1 MSRRYLRQQPF
12 LVVNLVYQ
20 TPTSQSR
27 YYSKVE
33 TPHLIRKLGSSAQT
47 TCSKTN
53 NLSGQGL
60 SIAFKYCLHILHSNQ
75 RPAVLDVND
84 YQNILYIMDQSFE
97 IITPGDSAAADNGDI
112 VLLSRDDVSD
122 FNEENILPQTPE
134 TLNKIKQWLCPTDYA
149 AVNGEFYKHLS
160 SHVAGTGDWLYST
173 DAYKQWHDSEAEGI
187 LWLKGIPGSGKSVFA
202 ARSIQRLQKDDVPVL
217 YFFFRQI
224 IRANYEP
231 TALLRD
237 WLVQILPYSPPLQAR
252 VKEYLDE
259 RRTIE
264 TLSIADMFRDL
275 RLACT
280 YVPKVYCVIDA
291 LDEMNLGNDQFL
303 HELAEFAFWPPKIRM
318 MITSRPVP
326 AVETPLRPYPT
337 VQIRLQEQL
346 VDQDIAVYV
355 QRLLASSRIPKDDQN
370 KIQQAV
376 LEKAGGI
383 FLYAKLVME
392 QIMAQDANIEHI
404 LETLPA
410 NLNVMY
416 TTLLREHSQR
426 SGIPHHV
433 QLLVLQWVTHAN
445 RPLRLLEMSEMLSVT
460 RQLDGIREL
469 KEVKDIIRAICGSL
483 LEILP
488 DETVSV
494 VHHSLTEFL
503 KGQTRSLAQGH
514 LADEYSLLESES
526 THLKL
531 AFACLSYLDAGCLD
545 SYEIMER
552 SQMRNERWKRTRLNQ
567 DLRLE
572 HPFAE
577 YSVFNWHIH
586 ITKAGS
592 LAGGQPE
599 LYKLLDNFLQG
610 NRLLVWLSLEW
621 PNCEFDGMSP
631 LHVAAYLNLTDY
643 MRELLERPSTNVNV
657 VNDMEETPIYWAAYN
672 GHEEAVRLLLQHGA
686 ESNKYNDT
694 GLTPLHEAAMRNHT
708 ATAQVLL
715 TAGVDP
721 LTPRTDPQAK
731 RGHYAPRRSTG
742 RTPLQY
748 ACKNGHDKVVAIYLP
763 FLNDTGV
770 VYNALHLA
778 AGCGQDKVVEC
789 ILRHPGIEVDSF
801 ISHHTAL
808 YYACSAVSPQTIE
821 VLLKAGANPNVLIEP
836 KFYQDLSIIHGAKGL
851 DPNGSER
858 MLTAL
863 HVLSSSAA
871 GNNRPSVD
879 IIQKCF
885 ELVQEVG
892 VDLEVPDLEGKT
904 ALHSLFSGQAFLS
917 SESVFAMLRLLVKA
931 GADVNR
937 MCDKGDTPLHGN
949 LTSKDAVRLLIE
961 EGGADIN
968 KRRTS
973 DGRTPLLCLLSSQSP
988 ETSLEF
994 LSFGPDCNA
1003 VDNDGNGA
1011 LHVAVGCRHTN
1022 RDLILALLAR
1032 GADPNMKNHSG
1043 QTALHIE
1050 GEHGQRQ
1057 EDLIK
1062 VLVESGAD
1070 LEARDNKGFTPLF
1083 QRVSAKFR
1091 QGDWTINNILKT
1103 LVELGAKTDCRDD
1116 KGRTLLHEAANR
1128 DAYDRFKYFLDLG
1141 VSPLAQDEAGNTM
1154 WHEAIYTRSYPAQRP
1169 SWHVRN
1175 GRPIPDTYN
1184 LLTESGVDPDQ
1195 ANNQGRTPLH
1205 IACSIETEAFDSQ
1218 YEKTP
1223 INYLLS
1229 VCKNPSPA
1237 DSDGITPLHLA
1248 ATISEYHVAALLRA
1262 GANVAAVTLD
1272 GLTPLHLAARACQS
1286 NIVDMLLYEVE
1297 KDGSSN
1303 VSSLVNHR
1311 DNSGRTA
1318 LHYACRSG
1326 RPEAVA
1332 FLLASGADVN
1342 TRAKDGMTPLQ
1353 ECTKFES
1360 ELELW
1365 RGCGSANDRQN
1376 RLQAAGLKL
1385 EDETRPFLRR
1395 IKPPMQEDKKIPPE
1409 HTSSRLDEILDMLV
1423 AHGIDVHTTDT
1434 SGRNQI
1440 QEAISLIKSP
1450 TMGYTIRCFLALA
1463 NRLDPKLYKS
1473 DIASLSSLREQA
1485 EAMVGPPEPEHQC
1498 NHIHC
1503 HDSEPDKFLMSR
1515 EYSRVEEIHR
1525 EGTDFTEASRAN
1537 GTPWHSLV
1545 LGGYGLL
1552 LEKLCTGE
1560 VVKNFESKKWC
1571 TKWLNGIT
1579 KRRGPYGPRSISSL
1593 LIAACSS
1600 RMPNMEVVKVLVE
1613 TFKADVNAQTSTQI
1627 FNLVDGQ
1634 IVEGESALH
1643 ILARGHHWWQVHQ
1656 ALPYLISHGANV
1668 NLKDQIKRTPLHI
1681 ALESIPGNT
1690 RRVPSFQEE
1699 AARVLVSAGADIHA
1713 SDNMGKS
1720 CQTLAVRSSNPRMLQ
1735 IILPPGAALDI
1746 SILFVA
1752 IEECN
1757 VQLFERLLSVGM
1769 DLNKR
1774 CNASA
1779 SGDKLGPIKRDGAT
1793 IELDELYALL
1803 LVDYKAA
1810 THVNALNRG
1819 PVFGNPFGNNIAN
1832 PAQPDDNKYI
1842 RMMELL
1848 VSHGVDLYA
1857 RFNKTAQDT
1866 SASLVAMPST
1876 NETINSSEND
1886 RTGKQPPQGHHYED
1900 CTVIHELL
1908 ENSKFIQDIIDWKS
1922 IDLEHRD
1929 GKGRTLLMAA
1939 CRNKTFADVT
1949 ATKLIE
1955 LEADLSAR
1963 DSEGKNA
1970 LHHIFESHA
1979 PNEICKHNEMVK
1991 LMLSKGPEL
2000 VHEEDFKGNL
2010 PINYVQPG
2018 FCNPRI
2024 GFLRQ
2029 APCKDIVDILLDAGS
2044 DPLHPDADGNFPI
2057 HFLGHRPKHALF
2069 QRFLDMGVP
2078 IDIRNT
2084 KNGNTPLFN
2093 WFSSEPSALD
2103 RPRVGLQNIGVFGA
2117 GFTSTAFARTSHPS
2131 TLYPFPAT
2139 VLPGTATPSVGF
2151 PNTNFQRPFLAQPVL
2166 ASTGFP
2172 VAPPQQPVDR
2182 TKLEDF
2188 EQEQLAFY
2196 EEAGADFMVRN
2207 NAGETLLHILAS
2219 SSFQGSHGGRSK
2231 DDITIARFKFLVA
2244 KGLDPLAED
2253 GRQRTAIDIAV
2264 ACDNKGFLDFFK
2276 K

>member
-1 MSRRYLRQQPF
+1 
-12 LVVNLVYQ
+12 
-20 TPTSQSR
+20 
-27 YYSKVE
+27 
-33 TPHLIRKLGSSAQT
+33 
-47 TCSKTN
+47 
-53 NLSGQGL
+53 
-60 SIAFKYCLHILHSNQ
+60 
-75 RPAVLDVND
+75 
-84 YQNILYIMDQSFE
+84 MDQSFE
-97 IITPGDSAAADNGDI
+97 IITPGDSAAADSGDI

-134 TLNKIKQWLCPTDYA
+134 TLSKIKQWLCPTGYA

-160 SHVAGTGDWLYST
+160 SHVAGTGDWLCST
-173 DAYKQWHDSEAEGI
+173 DAYNQWHDSEAEGI

-202 ARSIQRLQKDDVPVL
+202 AKSIQRLQEEGVPVL

-224 IRANYEP
+224 IRANFEP

-252 VKEYLDE
+252 LKEYLDE

-264 TLSIADMFRDL
+264 MLSIADMFRDL

-280 YVPKVYCVIDA
+280 YLPKVYCVIDA

-303 HELAEFAFWPPKIRM
+303 HELAKFASWQPPKIRM

-326 AVETPLRPYPT
+326 AVEIPLRPYPT

-392 QIMAQDANIEHI
+392 QIMEQDADIEHI

-416 TTLLREHSQR
+416 TALLKEHSQR

-445 RPLRLLEMSEMLSVT
+445 RPLRLIEMSEMLSVT

-469 KEVKDIIRAICGSL
+469 KQAKDIIRAICGSL
-483 LEILP
+483 LEVLP

-503 KGQTRSLAQGH
+503 KGQTRSLAHEH
-514 LADEYSLLESES
+514 LADEYRLLESES
-526 THLKL
+526 THLRL
-531 AFACLSYLDAGCLD
+531 ALACLSYLDAGCLD
-545 SYEIMER
+545 SFEIMER
-552 SQMRNERWKRTRLNQ
+552 SKMRNERWKHRRLDQN
-567 DLRLE
+567 LRLE

-577 YSVFNWHIH
+577 YAVFNWHIH
-586 ITKAGS
+586 IAKAGL
-592 LAGGQPE
+592 LARGQPH
-599 LYKLLDNFLQG
+599 LHKLLDKFLQG

-621 PNCEFDGMSP
+621 PNCEFDDMSP

-643 MRELLERPSTNVNV
+643 MRDLLERPNANVNV
-657 VNDMEETPIYWAAYN
+657 VNEREETPIYWAAYN
-672 GHEEAVRLLLQHGA
+672 GYEEAVTLLLQHGA
-686 ESNKYNDT
+686 ESNKYNAT
-694 GLTPLHEAAMRNHT
+694 GLTPLHEAAMRNH
-708 ATAQVLL
+708 AVVAQILL

-731 RGHYAPRRSTG
+731 RGHYAERRSTG

-748 ACKNGHDKVVAIYLP
+748 ACKNGHDEVVVIYLP
-763 FLNDTGV
+763 FLEDINV
-770 VYNALHLA
+770 VYEALQLA
-778 AGCGQDKVVEC
+778 AESGQEKVVEC
-789 ILRHPGIEVDSF
+789 ILRHPGIDADAF
-801 ISHHTAL
+801 RSHHTAL
-808 YYACSAVSPQTIE
+808 YYACSAVHPGTIE

-836 KFYQDLSIIHGAKGL
+836 EFYQRLSIIHGAKGL

-863 HVLSSSAA
+863 HVLCSNIARKS
-871 GNNRPSVD
+871 RPSVD
-879 IIQKCF
+879 NIQKCF
-885 ELVQEVG
+885 ELVQEIG
-892 VDLEVPDLEGKT
+892 VDLEVKDCKGNT
-904 ALHSLFSGQAFLS
+904 ALHSLFAGQAFAS
-917 SESVFAMLRLLVKA
+917 SESSFAMLGLLLKA
-931 GADVNR
+931 GANANTT
-937 MCDKGDTPLHGN
+937 CDKGETPLHGN
-949 LTSKDAVRLLIE
+949 PISKDAVRLLIE

-973 DGRTPLLCLLSSQSP
+973 DGRTPLLCIIASQSP

-994 LSFGPDCNA
+994 LSFDPDCNA

-1011 LHVAVGCRHTN
+1011 LHVALRCRHTN

-1043 QTALHIE
+1043 QRALHIE
-1050 GEHGQRQ
+1050 NEYGHGQ
-1057 EDLIK
+1057 EYLIK
-1062 VLVESGAD
+1062 LLVESGAD
-1070 LEARDNKGFTPLF
+1070 LEARDNNGRTPLF
-1083 QRVSAKFR
+1083 QRVSAYFHLEDR
-1091 QGDWTINNILKT
+1091 NTVNYLKAF
-1103 LVELGAKTDCRDD
+1103 VELGAKTDCLDH
-1116 KGRTLLHEAANR
+1116 KGRTLLHEAAR
-1128 DAYDRFKYFLDLG
+1128 CDAYDRFKYFLDLG
-1141 VSPLAQDEAGNTM
+1141 VSPLDQDEAGNTM
-1154 WHEAIYTRSYPAQRP
+1154 WHEAIYTRSYPPERP
-1169 SWHVRN
+1169 SWRMTN
-1175 GRPIPDTYN
+1175 SPPIPDIYN

-1205 IACSIETEAFDSQ
+1205 IASSIETEAFESR

-1223 INYLLS
+1223 IDYLLS

-1248 ATISEYHVAALLRA
+1248 ATISQYHVAKLLRT
-1262 GANVAAVTLD
+1262 GANVAAVTLE
-1272 GLTPLHLAARACQS
+1272 GLTPLQLAARACQS
-1286 NIVDMLLYEVE
+1286 NIVGILLDEFGR
-1297 KDGSSN
+1297 DGSSN
-1303 VSSLVNHR
+1303 GSTLVNHR

-1326 RPEAVA
+1326 RAEAVE

-1342 TRAKDGMTPLQ
+1342 IRAKDGITPLQ
-1353 ECTKFES
+1353 ECTNFES
-1360 ELELW
+1360 ELEFW
-1365 RGCGSANDRQN
+1365 RGCGSATDRQH

-1385 EDETRPFLRR
+1385 DDQTRPFLRW
-1395 IKPPMQEDKKIPPE
+1395 ISQATQDKNEMPPE
-1409 HTSSRLDEILDMLV
+1409 HLSSRLDEILDMLV
-1423 AHGIDVHTTDT
+1423 AHGLDVHTTDT

-1440 QEAISLIKSP
+1440 QEAITLINSP
-1450 TMGYTIRCFLALA
+1450 TMGYTIRCFLDLI
-1463 NRLDPKLYKS
+1463 NRLDPKLYKG
-1473 DIASLSSLREQA
+1473 DIESLSSLREKA
-1485 EAMVGPPEPEHQC
+1485 ESMVVPQEPDHQC

-1525 EGTDFTEASRAN
+1525 EGTDFAQASRAN

-1545 LGGYGLL
+1545 LGGYGRLL
-1552 LEKLCTGE
+1552 QKLCTRE
-1560 VVKNFESKKWC
+1560 VVKNFESQKWCKKWV
-1571 TKWLNGIT
+1571 NGNA
-1579 KRRGPYGPRSISSL
+1579 KRSGPYGPRSISSL

-1600 RMPNMEVVKVLVE
+1600 RIPNMEVVKVLVE
-1613 TFKADVNAQTSTQI
+1613 TFEADVNAQTSTQI

-1643 ILARGHHWWQVHQ
+1643 ILARGHHWWQVRQ
-1656 ALPYLISHGANV
+1656 ALPYLVSHGANV

-1681 ALESIPGNT
+1681 ALETMPGNT
-1690 RRVPSFQEE
+1690 PRVPSFQEE
-1699 AARVLVSAGADIHA
+1699 AARILVSAGADIHA

-1720 CQTLAVRSSNPRMLQ
+1720 CLTLAVRSSNPKMLQ
-1735 IILPPGAALDI
+1735 IVLPPGTALDT
-1746 SILFVA
+1746 SILFIA

-1757 VQLFERLLSVGM
+1757 VELFERLISVGM

-1774 CNASA
+1774 CNANA
-1779 SGDKLGPIKRDGAT
+1779 AGDKLGPIKRDGAM

-1803 LVDYKAA
+1803 LVDHKTA
-1810 THVNALNRG
+1810 TYVNNPNRG
-1819 PVFGNPFGNNIAN
+1819 PIFGNPSGNSITNS
-1832 PAQPDDNKYI
+1832 AQLDDKKSKYI

-1848 VSHGVDLYA
+1848 ISHGVDLYA
-1857 RFNKTAQDT
+1857 RFNKTVQDT
-1866 SASLVAMPST
+1866 SASLAPMAST
-1876 NETINSSEND
+1876 NETINSNENGKS
-1886 RTGKQPPQGHHYED
+1886 GKQPPQGHHYED

-1922 IDLEHRD
+1922 LDLEHRD
-1929 GKGRTLLMAA
+1929 GKGRTLLLAA
-1939 CRNKTFADVT
+1939 CRNETVADVI
-1949 ATKLIE
+1949 ATKLVE
-1955 LEADLSAR
+1955 LDADLSAR

-1979 PNEICKHNEMVK
+1979 PNGMCKHNEVVK
-1991 LMLSKGPEL
+1991 LMLSKRPEL
-2000 VHEEDFKGNL
+2000 IHEEDSKGNL
-2010 PINYVQPG
+2010 PINCVQPG
-2018 FCNPRI
+2018 LCSPHS
-2024 GFLRQ
+2024 GFYQQEL
-2029 APCKDIVDILLDAGS
+2029 CKDIVDILLDAGS

-2093 WFSSEPSALD
+2093 WFSSEPSAFD
-2103 RPRVGLQNIGVFGA
+2103 RPQVGLQSSHFGVFNA
-2117 GFTSTAFARTSHPS
+2117 GFPNTTLTRPHPRTV
-2131 TLYPFPAT
+2131 YPFPT
-2139 VLPGTATPSVGF
+2139 TILPGTATPSVSF
-2151 PNTNFQRPFLAQPVL
+2151 PNTNFQRPFLPQPVL

-2207 NAGETLLHILAS
+2207 YAGETLLHTLAS
-2219 SSFQGSHGGRSK
+2219 SSFQRGYGGRNK
-2231 DDITIARFKFLVA
+2231 DDITIARFKFLVS

-2253 GRQRTAIDIAV
+2253 GRQRTAIDVAV
-2264 ACDNKGFLDFFK
+2264 ACDNILQQSKQLSALLTKPNSSDTNQ
-2276 K
+2276 

>member
-1 MSRRYLRQQPF
+1 
-12 LVVNLVYQ
+12 
-20 TPTSQSR
+20 
-27 YYSKVE
+27 
-33 TPHLIRKLGSSAQT
+33 
-47 TCSKTN
+47 
-53 NLSGQGL
+53 
-60 SIAFKYCLHILHSNQ
+60 
-75 RPAVLDVND
+75 
-84 YQNILYIMDQSFE
+84 MDQSFE
-97 IITPGDSAAADNGDI
+97 IITPGDSLAADNGDI
-112 VLLSRDDVSD
+112 VMLSRDDVSD

-134 TLNKIKQWLCPTDYA
+134 TLGKIKQWLCPTDYA
-149 AVNGEFYKHLS
+149 AVNGEFYKHLR

-173 DAYKQWHDSEAEGI
+173 DAFKQWHDSESEGI

-202 ARSIQRLQKDDVPVL
+202 ARSIQRLQEEGVPVL

-252 VKEYLDE
+252 LKEYLDE

-264 TLSIADMFRDL
+264 TLSITDMFRDL

-303 HELAEFAFWPPKIRM
+303 HELAKFSSWQPPKMRM
-318 MITSRPVP
+318 IITSRPVP
-326 AVETPLRPYPT
+326 AVEIPLRPYST

-355 QRLLASSRIPKDDQN
+355 QRLLAASGIPEDDQN
-370 KIQQAV
+370 KIQQAIF
-376 LEKAGGI
+376 EKAGGI

-392 QIMAQDANIEHI
+392 QIMEQDANIEHI

-416 TTLLREHSQR
+416 TTLLKEHSRR

-469 KEVKDIIRAICGSL
+469 KEAKDIIRAICGSL

-503 KGQTRSLAQGH
+503 KGQTRSVAQEH
-514 LADEYSLLESES
+514 LADEYSLLESDA
-526 THLKL
+526 THLRL
-531 AFACLSYLDAGCLD
+531 ALACLSYLDAGCLD
-545 SYEIMER
+545 SYEIMEK
-552 SQMRNERWKRTRLNQ
+552 SKMRNEMWKPRRLNQ
-567 DLRLE
+567 TTRLE

-577 YSVFNWHIH
+577 YAVFNWHTH
-586 ITKAGS
+586 ITKAGL
-592 LAGGQPE
+592 LARGQPE
-599 LYKLLDNFLQG
+599 LYQLLDNFLQG
-610 NRLLVWLSLEW
+610 NRFLVWLSLEW
-621 PNCEFDGMSP
+621 PNCEFDDMSP

-643 MRELLERPSTNVNV
+643 MRELLGRPNTNVNV
-657 VNDMEETPIYWAAYN
+657 LNEMEETPIYWAAYN
-672 GHEEAVRLLLQHGA
+672 GHEEAARLLLQHGA
-686 ESNKYNDT
+686 ESNKYNAT
-694 GLTPLHEAAMRNHT
+694 GLTPLHEAAMRNH
-708 ATAQVLL
+708 AAAAQALL
-715 TAGVDP
+715 AAGVNP

-731 RGHYAPRRSTG
+731 RYHYAPRRSTG
-742 RTPLQY
+742 RTPLIY
-748 ACKNGHDKVVAIYLP
+748 ACKNGHDEVVAIYLP
-763 FLNDTGV
+763 FIKDINV
-770 VYNALHLA
+770 VYGALHSA
-778 AGCGQDKVVEC
+778 AASGHDKVVEC
-789 ILRHPGIEVDSF
+789 ILRHPGIDADSF
-801 ISHHTAL
+801 VSNNTAL
-808 YYACSAVSPQTIE
+808 YYACTAVSPRTIE
-821 VLLKAGANPNVLIEP
+821 VLLKAGANPNVLTEP
-836 KFYQDLSIIHGAKGL
+836 GFYQRLSIAHGAKGL

-858 MLTAL
+858 MITAL
-863 HVLSSSAA
+863 HVLSSSIA
-871 GNNRPSVD
+871 GNGRPSVD
-879 IIQKCF
+879 NIQKCF
-885 ELVQEVG
+885 ELVQEAG
-892 VDLEVPDLEGKT
+892 VDLEVRDLEGKT
-904 ALHSLFSGQAFLS
+904 ALHNLFSGQAFAS
-917 SESVFAMLRLLVKA
+917 SEAVFTMLRLLLKA
-931 GADVNR
+931 GADVNTT
-937 MCDKGDTPLHGN
+937 CDKGDTPLHGN
-949 LTSKDAVRLLIE
+949 PMSKDAVRLLIE

-973 DGRTPLLCLLSSQSP
+973 DGRTPLLCILASQSP

-994 LSFGPDCNA
+994 LSFSPDCNA

-1011 LHVAVGCRHTN
+1011 LHIALGCRHTN
-1022 RDLILALLAR
+1022 RDLILALLAQ
-1032 GADPNMKNHSG
+1032 GADPNLKNHSG

-1050 GEHGQRQ
+1050 GGRGHGQ
-1057 EDLIK
+1057 EYLLK
-1062 VLVESGAD
+1062 LLVESGAD
-1070 LEARDNKGFTPLF
+1070 LEARDNNGRTPLF
-1083 QRVSAKFR
+1083 QRVSAHFNS
-1091 QGDWTINNILKT
+1091 GDHHTATILKT
-1103 LVELGAKTDCRDD
+1103 LVELGAKSDCRDY
-1116 KGRTLLHEAANR
+1116 KGRTLLHEAALH

-1169 SWHVRN
+1169 SWHI
-1175 GRPIPDTYN
+1175 GDGPPIPDIFN

-1205 IACSIETEAFDSQ
+1205 IASSIETEAFDSR
-1218 YEKTP
+1218 YEKNP

-1262 GANVAAVTLD
+1262 GANVAAVTLE

-1286 NIVDMLLYEVE
+1286 NIVGMLLDEVE
-1297 KDGSSN
+1297 RDGSLNGST
-1303 VSSLVNHR
+1303 LVNHR

-1342 TRAKDGMTPLQ
+1342 IRAKDGLTPLQ

-1365 RGCGSANDRQN
+1365 RGCGSAADRN
-1376 RLQAAGLKL
+1376 FRLQAAGLKL
-1385 EDETRPFLRR
+1385 DDETRPFLRR
-1395 IKPPMQEDKKIPPE
+1395 IGQHIQEDKEIPPE
-1409 HTSSRLDEILDMLV
+1409 HISSRLDEILDMLV
-1423 AHGIDVHTTDT
+1423 AHGLDVHTTDA

-1440 QEAISLIKSP
+1440 QEAISLIKGP
-1450 TMGYTIRCFLALA
+1450 AMCYTIRCFLALI
-1463 NRLDPKLYKS
+1463 NRLDPNLYKG
-1473 DIASLSSLREQA
+1473 DIESLSSLREQA
-1485 EAMVGPPEPEHQC
+1485 ESVVVPQEPDHQC
-1498 NHIHC
+1498 DHIHC

-1525 EGTDFTEASRAN
+1525 GGTDFAQPSRAN

-1545 LGGYGLL
+1545 RGGYGPL

-1560 VVKNFESKKWC
+1560 VVKNFENEKWCKKWL
-1571 TKWLNGIT
+1571 KSFA
-1579 KRRGPYGPRSISSL
+1579 KRSRPYGPQNISSL
-1593 LIAACSS
+1593 LMAACSS
-1600 RMPNMEVVKVLVE
+1600 RTPNIEVVKVLVE
-1613 TFKADVNAQTSTQI
+1613 TFKANVNAQNSTQI
-1627 FNLVDGQ
+1627 MDLVDGM
-1634 IVEGESALH
+1634 IVERESALH
-1643 ILARGHHWWQVHQ
+1643 VLARGHHWWQVHQ

-1668 NLKDQIKRTPLHI
+1668 NLKDKIKRTPLHI
-1681 ALESIPGNT
+1681 ALEMIPGNIP
-1690 RRVPSFQEE
+1690 RVPSFQEE
-1699 AARVLVSAGADIHA
+1699 AARILVSAGADIHA
-1713 SDNMGKS
+1713 NDNTGKS
-1720 CQTLAVRSSNPRMLQ
+1720 CLTLAVRNSNSRMLQ
-1735 IILPPGAALDI
+1735 IILPPGTALDI
-1746 SILFVA
+1746 STLFVA

-1757 VQLFERLLSVGM
+1757 IQLFERLISVGM
-1769 DLNKR
+1769 NLNKR
-1774 CNASA
+1774 CNANA
-1779 SGDKLGPIKRDGAT
+1779 SGDKLGPIKKDGGAT

-1803 LVDYKAA
+1803 LVDHKAA
-1810 THVNALNRG
+1810 THVNAPNHGL
-1819 PVFGNPFGNNIAN
+1819 VFGGNLFGNNTTN
-1832 PAQPDDNKYI
+1832 PAKPDEKSKYI

-1848 VSHGVDLYA
+1848 VSHGADLYA
-1857 RFNKTAQDT
+1857 RFNKTVQDT
-1866 SASLVAMPST
+1866 SASLAAMAST
-1876 NETINSSEND
+1876 NETINSSENGGL
-1886 RTGKQPPQGHHYED
+1886 GKQPPQGHHYED

-1908 ENSKFIQDIIDWKS
+1908 ESSKSIQDIIDWKS
-1922 IDLEHRD
+1922 LDLEHRD
-1929 GKGRTLLMAA
+1929 GKGRTLLLAA
-1939 CRNKTFADVT
+1939 CRNKTVADVT
-1949 ATKLIE
+1949 ATKLVE

-1979 PNEICKHNEMVK
+1979 PNEICKHNQVVE
-1991 LMLSKGPEL
+1991 LMLSKRPEL
-2000 VHEEDFKGNL
+2000 VHEEDTKGNL

-2018 FCNPRI
+2018 FCNPHM
-2024 GFLRQ
+2024 GFFRS
-2029 APCKDIVDILLDAGS
+2029 APCRDIVDILLDAGS
-2044 DPLHPDADGNFPI
+2044 DPLHPDTDGNFPI

-2103 RPRVGLQNIGVFGA
+2103 RSRVGLQMSHIGVFNPS
-2117 GFTSTAFARTSHPS
+2117 FPS
-2131 TLYPFPAT
+2131 TL
-2139 VLPGTATPSVGF
+2139 PGTITPGTILPS
-2151 PNTNFQRPFLAQPVL
+2151 TNFQRPVL
-2166 ASTGFP
+2166 PLPAFPSTAF

-2188 EQEQLAFY
+2188 EQEHLAFY
-2196 EEAGADFMVRN
+2196 EEAGADFMARN
-2207 NAGETLLHILAS
+2207 NAGETLLHTLAGA
-2219 SSFQGSHGGRSK
+2219 SFQSSYGGRSK
-2231 DDITIARFKFLVA
+2231 DEMTIARFKFLVA

-2253 GRQRTAIDIAV
+2253 GRQRTAIDVAV

>member
-1 MSRRYLRQQPF
+1 
-12 LVVNLVYQ
+12 
-20 TPTSQSR
+20 
-27 YYSKVE
+27 
-33 TPHLIRKLGSSAQT
+33 
-47 TCSKTN
+47 
-53 NLSGQGL
+53 
-60 SIAFKYCLHILHSNQ
+60 
-75 RPAVLDVND
+75 
-84 YQNILYIMDQSFE
+84 MDQSFE
-97 IITPGDSAAADNGDI
+97 IITSGDSVAADNGD
-112 VLLSRDDVSD
+112 VVMLSRDDVSD

-134 TLNKIKQWLCPTDYA
+134 TLTKIKQWLCPTDYA
-149 AVNGEFYKHLS
+149 AVNGEFYKHLR

-202 ARSIQRLQKDDVPVL
+202 ARSIQRLQEEEVPVL

-237 WLVQILPYSPPLQAR
+237 WLVQILAYSPPLQVR
-252 VKEYLDE
+252 LKEYLDE

-264 TLSIADMFRDL
+264 TLSITEMFRDL

-303 HELAEFAFWPPKIRM
+303 HELAKFASWQPPKMRM

-346 VDQDIAVYV
+346 VDQDIVVYV
-355 QRLLASSRIPKDDQN
+355 QRLLSSSRIPKDDQN
-370 KIQQAV
+370 KIQQAI

-392 QIMAQDANIEHI
+392 QIMEQDANIEHI

-416 TTLLREHSQR
+416 TTLLKEHSQR

-460 RQLDGIREL
+460 GQLDGIREL

-526 THLKL
+526 THLRL
-531 AFACLSYLDAGCLD
+531 ALACLSYLDAGCLD

-552 SQMRNERWKRTRLNQ
+552 SQMRNEMWKARILHQN
-567 DLRLE
+567 LRLE

-577 YSVFNWHIH
+577 YAVFNWHIH
-586 ITKAGS
+586 IIKAGKS
-592 LAGGQPE
+592 ARGQPE
-599 LYKLLDNFLQG
+599 VYKLLDNFLQG

-621 PNCEFDGMSP
+621 PNCEFDDMSP
-631 LHVAAYLNLTDY
+631 LHVAAYLGLTDY
-643 MRELLERPSTNVNV
+643 MRELLERPNTNVNV
-657 VNDMEETPIYWAAYN
+657 INEMEETPIYWAAYN
-672 GHEEAVRLLLQHGA
+672 GHEEEVRLLLQHGA
-686 ESNKYNDT
+686 ESNKYNAI
-694 GLTPLHEAAMRNHT
+694 GLTALHEAAIRNH
-708 ATAQVLL
+708 AAAAQALL

-731 RGHYAPRRSTG
+731 RYHWAERRSTG

-748 ACKNGHDKVVAIYLP
+748 ACKNGHDKVVAMYLP
-763 FLNDTGV
+763 FLKDTAV
-770 VYNALHLA
+770 VYNALDFA
-778 AGCGQDKVVEC
+778 AEFGQAKVVER
-789 ILRHPGIEVDSF
+789 ILSHPGIDVNAF
-801 ISHHTAL
+801 ISSYTAL
-808 YYACSAVSPQTIE
+808 YNACHAVNPRTIE
-821 VLLKAGANPNVLIEP
+821 VLLKAGANPNVLIDP
-836 KFYQDLSIIHGAKGL
+836 QSYQYRGRIHGAKGL
-851 DPNGSER
+851 DPNGSGR
-858 MLTAL
+858 TLTAL
-863 HVLSSSAA
+863 HVLCSSVA
-871 GNNRPSVD
+871 GNGRPSVD
-879 IIQKCF
+879 KSVDNIQKCF
-885 ELVQEVG
+885 ELVQEAG
-892 VDLEVPDLEGKT
+892 VDLEAQNSEGKT
-904 ALHSLFSGQAFLS
+904 ALHNLFSGLGLVS
-917 SESVFAMLRLLVKA
+917 SEPVFAMLRLLLRA
-931 GADVNR
+931 GADTNTT
-937 MCDKGDTPLHGN
+937 CDKGETPLHGN
-949 LTSKDAVRLLIE
+949 PTSKDAVRLLIE

-973 DGRTPLLCLLSSQSP
+973 DGRTPLLCLLASQPP
-988 ETSLEF
+988 EVSLEF
-994 LSFGPDCNA
+994 LSFDPDCNV

-1011 LHVAVGCRHTN
+1011 LHVALGNRKTN
-1022 RDLILALLAR
+1022 RDLILALLALR
-1032 GADPNMKNHSG
+1032 ADPNMKNHKG

-1050 GEHGQRQ
+1050 GEGMRRHEQ
-1057 EDLIK
+1057 EDLISL
-1062 VLVESGAD
+1062 LVESGAD
-1070 LEARDNKGFTPLF
+1070 LEARDDNGCTPLF
-1083 QRVSAKFR
+1083 QRVSEYFHPEDHNTAN
-1091 QGDWTINNILKT
+1091 TLKI
-1103 LVELGAKTDCRDD
+1103 LVELGAKTDCRDY
-1116 KGRTLLHEAANR
+1116 KGRTLLHEAARCN
-1128 DAYDRFKYFLDLG
+1128 AYGRLKYFLDLG
-1141 VSPLAQDEAGNTM
+1141 VSPLAKDEAGNTL
-1154 WHEAIYTRSYPAQRP
+1154 WHEAILTRSYPAERP
-1169 SWHVRN
+1169 SWYRSD
-1175 GRPIPDTYN
+1175 GPAIPDMYN
-1184 LLTESGVDPDQ
+1184 LLMESGVDPDQ

-1205 IACSIETEAFDSQ
+1205 IASSIETEAFEARYAKS
-1218 YEKTP
+1218 P
-1223 INYLLS
+1223 IDYLLS
-1229 VCKNPSPA
+1229 VCKNLSPA

-1248 ATISEYHVAALLRA
+1248 ATISEYHVAGLLRA
-1262 GANVAAVTLD
+1262 GANVAAVTLE

-1286 NIVDMLLYEVE
+1286 NIVSMLLDEAK
-1297 KDGSSN
+1297 KDGLSN
-1303 VSSLVNHR
+1303 DSALVNHR
-1311 DNSGRTA
+1311 DDSGRTV

-1332 FLLASGADVN
+1332 SLLASGADVN
-1342 TRAKDGMTPLQ
+1342 IRAKDGITPLQ

-1365 RGCGSANDRQN
+1365 RGCGSAADTQH

-1385 EDETRPFLRR
+1385 DDKTRPFLRWLSQQ
-1395 IKPPMQEDKKIPPE
+1395 PQDKNEMPAE
-1409 HTSSRLDEILDMLV
+1409 HISSRLDEILDMLV
-1423 AHGIDVHTTDT
+1423 AHGLDVHTTDT

-1440 QEAISLIKSP
+1440 QEAIALIGSP
-1450 TMGYTIRCFLALA
+1450 TMGYTIRCFLTLV
-1463 NRLDPKLYKS
+1463 NRLDPIYYKG
-1473 DIASLSSLREQA
+1473 DIESLSSLREQA
-1485 EAMVGPPEPEHQC
+1485 ESLVMPQEPDHIC
-1498 NHIHC
+1498 HHIHC
-1503 HDSEPDKFLMSR
+1503 HDSEPDKLLMSR
-1515 EYSRVEEIHR
+1515 EYSRVEKIYR
-1525 EGTDFTEASRAN
+1525 EGTDFAQPSRAN

-1571 TKWLNGIT
+1571 TRWLGDIA
-1579 KRRGPYGPRSISSL
+1579 KRRGGRFGPRSISSL

-1600 RMPNMEVVKVLVE
+1600 RTPNMEVVKVLVE
-1613 TFKADVNAQTSTQI
+1613 TFKANVNAQTSTQI

-1634 IVEGESALH
+1634 IVERETALH

-1656 ALPYLISHGANV
+1656 ALPYLVTHGANV
-1668 NLKDQIKRTPLHI
+1668 NLKDEIQRTPLHI
-1681 ALESIPGNT
+1681 ALESIPGNVP
-1690 RRVPSFQEE
+1690 RVPSFQEE
-1699 AARVLVSAGADIHA
+1699 AARILVSAGADIHA
-1713 SDNMGKS
+1713 NNNMGKS
-1720 CQTLAVRSSNPRMLQ
+1720 CLTLAVRSSNPRMLQ
-1735 IILPPGAALDI
+1735 IVLPPGTALDI
-1746 SILFVA
+1746 STLFVA
-1752 IEECN
+1752 IEEDN
-1757 VQLFERLLSVGM
+1757 VQLFERLISVGM

-1774 CNASA
+1774 CNANA
-1779 SGDKLGPIKRDGAT
+1779 AGDKLGPIKRDGAM

-1803 LVDYKAA
+1803 LVDHKAA
-1810 THVNALNRG
+1810 TYVNDTNRG
-1819 PVFGNPFGNNIAN
+1819 PLFGNSFGNSITNS
-1832 PAQPDDNKYI
+1832 AQPDDKKSKYI

-1848 VSHGVDLYA
+1848 ISHGVDLYA
-1857 RFNKTAQDT
+1857 RFNKAVQDT
-1866 SASLVAMPST
+1866 SASLAPMTST
-1876 NETINSSEND
+1876 NETINTSENGKS
-1886 RTGKQPPQGHHYED
+1886 GKQPPQGHHYED

-1908 ENSKFIQDIIDWKS
+1908 ENSKFIQDIIDWKFL
-1922 IDLEHRD
+1922 DLEHRD

-1939 CRNKTFADVT
+1939 CRNKTVADVI

-1955 LEADLSAR
+1955 LGADLSAR
-1963 DSEGKNA
+1963 DKEGKNA
-1970 LHHIFESHA
+1970 LHHIFESHE
-1979 PNEICKHNEMVK
+1979 PNGMCKHNEVVK
-1991 LMLSKGPEL
+1991 LMLSKRPEL
-2000 VHEEDFKGNL
+2000 IHEEDSKGNL

-2018 FCNPRI
+2018 FCNPHS
-2024 GFLRQ
+2024 GFFQQ

-2093 WFSSEPSALD
+2093 WFSSEPAAFD
-2103 RPRVGLQNIGVFGA
+2103 RPQVGLQGSHFRVFNA
-2117 GFTSTAFARTSHPS
+2117 PFSSTPLTTPHPRTVH
-2131 TLYPFPAT
+2131 PFPTT
-2139 VLPGTATPSVGF
+2139 VLPGTALPSA
-2151 PNTNFQRPFLAQPVL
+2151 NLQTPFLARSLLTMKVVP
-2166 ASTGFP
+2166 
-2172 VAPPQQPVDR
+2172 PPQQPVDR

-2196 EEAGADFMVRN
+2196 EEAGADFTARN
-2207 NAGETLLHILAS
+2207 NAGETLLHTLAS
-2219 SSFQGSHGGRSK
+2219 SSFQVHGGRSK
-2231 DDITIARFKFLVA
+2231 DDITIGRFKFLVA

-2253 GRQRTAIDIAV
+2253 GRQRTAIDVAV

>member
-1 MSRRYLRQQPF
+1 
-12 LVVNLVYQ
+12 
-20 TPTSQSR
+20 
-27 YYSKVE
+27 
-33 TPHLIRKLGSSAQT
+33 
-47 TCSKTN
+47 
-53 NLSGQGL
+53 
-60 SIAFKYCLHILHSNQ
+60 
-75 RPAVLDVND
+75 
-84 YQNILYIMDQSFE
+84 MDQSFE
-97 IITPGDSAAADNGDI
+97 IITPGDSVAADNGDI
-112 VLLSRDDVSD
+112 VMLSRDDVSD

-134 TLNKIKQWLCPTDYA
+134 TLIKIKQWLCPTDYA

-160 SHVAGTGDWLYST
+160 SHVAGTGDWLYLT

-202 ARSIQRLQKDDVPVL
+202 ARSIQRLQEEGAPIL

-252 VKEYLDE
+252 LKEYLDE
-259 RRTIE
+259 RRKIE
-264 TLSIADMFRDL
+264 TLSITDMFRDL

-303 HELAEFAFWPPKIRM
+303 HELAKFASWQPPKMRM
-318 MITSRPVP
+318 IITSRPVP

-337 VQIRLQEQL
+337 IQIRLQEQL

-392 QIMAQDANIEHI
+392 QIMEQDANIEHI

-416 TTLLREHSQR
+416 TTLLKEHSQR

-445 RPLRLLEMSEMLSVT
+445 RPLRLLEMSEMLTVT

-514 LADEYSLLESES
+514 LANEYSLLESES
-526 THLKL
+526 THLRL
-531 AFACLSYLDAGCLD
+531 ALACLSYLDAGCLD

-552 SQMRNERWKRTRLNQ
+552 SKMRNERWKTRRLNQ
-567 DLRLE
+567 DSRLE

-577 YSVFNWHIH
+577 YAVFNWHIH
-586 ITKAGS
+586 IIKAGIS
-592 LAGGQPE
+592 ARGQPE
-599 LYKLLDNFLQG
+599 VYKLLDNFLQG

-621 PNCEFDGMSP
+621 PNCEFDDMSP
-631 LHVAAYLNLTDY
+631 LHVAAYLGLTDY
-643 MRELLERPSTNVNV
+643 MRELLERPNTNVNV
-657 VNDMEETPIYWAAYN
+657 INEMEETPIYWAAYN
-672 GHEEAVRLLLQHGA
+672 GHEEEVRLLLQHGA
-686 ESNKYNDT
+686 ESNKYNAT
-694 GLTPLHEAAMRNHT
+694 GLTPIHEAAMRNHAA
-708 ATAQVLL
+708 ATQVLL
-715 TAGVDP
+715 TAGVNP

-731 RGHYAPRRSTG
+731 RYHYAERRSTG

-748 ACKNGHDKVVAIYLP
+748 ACKNGHKEVVAIYLP
-763 FLNDTGV
+763 FLNDVNV

-778 AGCGQDKVVEC
+778 AECGQDKVVEC
-789 ILRHPGIEVDSF
+789 ILRHPGIEVDAF

-808 YYACSAVSPQTIE
+808 YYACEAVNPQTIE
-821 VLLKAGANPNVLIEP
+821 VLLKAGANPNVLLEP
-836 KFYQDLSIIHGAKGL
+836 KFYQDLSIRHGAKGL
-851 DPNGSER
+851 DPNGSQR

-863 HVLSSSAA
+863 HVLSTSAA
-871 GNNRPSVD
+871 GNNRPSVER
-879 IIQKCF
+879 IQKCF

-904 ALHSLFSGQAFLS
+904 ALHSLFSGSAFVS

-931 GADVNR
+931 GADVNTT
-937 MCDKGDTPLHGN
+937 CDKGDTPLHGN

-994 LSFGPDCNA
+994 LSFGPDCNT
-1003 VDNDGNGA
+1003 VDNNGNGT
-1011 LHVAVGCRHTN
+1011 LHVAVGCKHTN

-1050 GEHGQRQ
+1050 GEHGQKQ

-1083 QRVSAKFR
+1083 QRVSANYYDR
-1091 QGDWTINNILKT
+1091 DWTMKNILKT
-1103 LVELGAKTDCRDD
+1103 FVELGAKTDCRDD
-1116 KGRTLLHEAANR
+1116 KGRTLLHEAAHR
-1128 DAYDRFKYFLDLG
+1128 DAYDRVKYFLDLG

-1169 SWHVRN
+1169 SWHGSPV
-1175 GRPIPDTYN
+1175 PDIYN

-1205 IACSIETEAFDSQ
+1205 IACSIETEAFDSHH
-1218 YEKTP
+1218 EKTP
-1223 INYLLS
+1223 IDYLLS

-1262 GANVAAVTLD
+1262 GANVAAVTLE

-1286 NIVDMLLYEVE
+1286 NIVGMLLDEVE

-1303 VSSLVNHR
+1303 VSTLVNCQ

-1332 FLLASGADVN
+1332 FLLASAADVN
-1342 TRAKDGMTPLQ
+1342 MRAKDGMTPLQ

-1365 RGCGSANDRQN
+1365 RGCGSAGDRQN

-1385 EDETRPFLRR
+1385 NDETRPFLR
-1395 IKPPMQEDKKIPPE
+1395 KLNQPMREDKGIPPE

-1423 AHGIDVHTTDT
+1423 AHGLDVHTTDT

-1450 TMGYTIRCFLALA
+1450 TMGYTIRCFLDLV

-1473 DIASLSSLREQA
+1473 DIESLSSLREQA
-1485 EAMVGPPEPEHQC
+1485 EAMAVPQEPDHQC

-1503 HDSEPDKFLMSR
+1503 HDSEPDKLLMSR

-1525 EGTDFTEASRAN
+1525 EGTDFTQASRGN

-1545 LGGYGLL
+1545 LRGYGRL
-1552 LEKLCTGE
+1552 LEKLCSHE
-1560 VVKNFESKKWC
+1560 VVKNFESQKWC
-1571 TKWLNGIT
+1571 QKWVKISEKRSRPYASLN
-1579 KRRGPYGPRSISSL
+1579 ISSL

-1600 RMPNMEVVKVLVE
+1600 RIPNMEVVKVLVE
-1613 TFKADVNAQTSTQI
+1613 TFKANVNAQTSTQI

-1634 IVEGESALH
+1634 IVEGETALH

-1656 ALPYLISHGANV
+1656 ALPYLVSHGANV

-1681 ALESIPGNT
+1681 ALETIPGNSP
-1690 RRVPSFQEE
+1690 RVPSFQEE
-1699 AARVLVSAGADIHA
+1699 AARILVNAGADIHA
-1713 SDNMGKS
+1713 SDRGGKS
-1720 CQTLAVRSSNPRMLQ
+1720 CQTLAVRHSNPRMLQ
-1735 IILPPGAALDI
+1735 IILPPGTALDI

-1757 VQLFERLLSVGM
+1757 DQLFERLMSVGL

-1774 CNASA
+1774 CNANA
-1779 SGDKLGPIKRDGAT
+1779 SGDKLGPIKRDGGAT

-1803 LVDYKAA
+1803 LVDHKA
-1810 THVNALNRG
+1810 THASAPNSG
-1819 PVFGNPFGNNIAN
+1819 PFFGSGFGNNMAN
-1832 PAQPDDNKYI
+1832 PAKPDDRTKYI

-1848 VSHGVDLYA
+1848 VSHGVDIYS
-1857 RFNKTAQDT
+1857 RFNKTIQDT
-1866 SASLVAMPST
+1866 NASPAAMAST
-1876 NETINSSEND
+1876 NETINSSENGGP
-1886 RTGKQPPQGHHYED
+1886 GKQPPQGHHYED

-1908 ENSKFIQDIIDWKS
+1908 ESSRYIQDIIDWKS
-1922 IDLEHRD
+1922 LDLEHRD

-1949 ATKLIE
+1949 ATKLVE
-1955 LEADLSAR
+1955 LGADVSAR

-1979 PNEICKHNEMVK
+1979 PNEMGKHNEVVK
-1991 LMLSKGPEL
+1991 LMLSKRPEL
-2000 VHEEDFKGNL
+2000 IHEEDTKGNL

-2018 FCNPRI
+2018 FCNPPLGVFRP
-2024 GFLRQ
+2024 GPYQ
-2029 APCKDIVDILLDAGS
+2029 DIVEILLDAGS

-2057 HFLGHRPKHALF
+2057 HFLGHRPKYALF

-2093 WFSSEPSALD
+2093 WFSSEPSNLD
-2103 RPRVGLQNIGVFGA
+2103 WPRVGLQGSHFGVFNA
-2117 GFTSTAFARTSHPS
+2117 GFSSTAFLRPHPS
-2131 TLYPFPAT
+2131 TVYPFPTA
-2139 VLPGTATPSVGF
+2139 VLPGTATATPSVGF

-2166 ASTGFP
+2166 ASTGLP
-2172 VAPPQQPVDR
+2172 AVPQQPVDR

-2196 EEAGADFMVRN
+2196 EKAGADFMVRN
-2207 NAGETLLHILAS
+2207 NAGETLLHTLAS
-2219 SSFQGSHGGRSK
+2219 SSFQGRHGGRSK
-2231 DDITIARFKFLVA
+2231 DDITVARFKFLVA

-2253 GRQRTAIDIAV
+2253 GRQRTAIDVAV

>member
-1 MSRRYLRQQPF
+1 
-12 LVVNLVYQ
+12 
-20 TPTSQSR
+20 
-27 YYSKVE
+27 
-33 TPHLIRKLGSSAQT
+33 
-47 TCSKTN
+47 
-53 NLSGQGL
+53 
-60 SIAFKYCLHILHSNQ
+60 
-75 RPAVLDVND
+75 
-84 YQNILYIMDQSFE
+84 MDQSFE
-97 IITPGDSAAADNGDI
+97 IVTSGDSVAADNGDI
-112 VLLSRDDVSD
+112 VMLSRDDVSD

-134 TLNKIKQWLCPTDYA
+134 TLTKIKQWLCPTDYA
-149 AVNGEFYKHLS
+149 AVNGEFYKHLR

-202 ARSIQRLQKDDVPVL
+202 ARSLQRLQEEDVPAL

-252 VKEYLDE
+252 LKEYLDE

-264 TLSIADMFRDL
+264 TLSITEMFRDL

-303 HELAEFAFWPPKIRM
+303 HELAKFASWQPPKIRM

-355 QRLLASSRIPKDDQN
+355 QRLLASSRIPKDDQH

-392 QIMAQDANIEHI
+392 QIMEQDANIEHI
-404 LETLPA
+404 LKTLPA

-433 QLLVLQWVTHAN
+433 QLLILQWVTHAN

-503 KGQTRSLAQGH
+503 KGQTRSLAQDRS
-514 LADEYSLLESES
+514 ADEYSLLESDT
-526 THLKL
+526 THLRL
-531 AFACLSYLDAGCLD
+531 ALACLSYLNAGCLD
-545 SYEIMER
+545 SYEIMEK
-552 SQMRNERWKRTRLNQ
+552 SKMRNQGSKRRRLNQ
-567 DLRLE
+567 DSRLE

-577 YSVFNWHIH
+577 YAAFNWHIH
-586 ITKAGS
+586 IIKAGL
-592 LAGGQPE
+592 LARGQPE

-621 PNCEFDGMSP
+621 PNVDFEDMSP
-631 LHVAAYLNLTDY
+631 LHVAAYLGLTDY
-643 MRELLERPSTNVNV
+643 MRELLERPNANVNV
-657 VNDMEETPIYWAAYN
+657 ANEREETPIYWAAYN
-672 GHEEAVRLLLQHGA
+672 GHEEEVMLLLQHGA
-686 ESNKYNDT
+686 EPNKYSAT
-694 GLTPLHEAAMRNHT
+694 GLTPLHEAAMRNHA
-708 ATAQVLL
+708 ATAQILL

-721 LTPRTDPQAK
+721 LTPRTDPQAR
-731 RGHYAPRRSTG
+731 RGHYAELRSTG
-742 RTPLQY
+742 RTPLHY
-748 ACKNGHDKVVAIYLP
+748 ACKNGHNKVVAIYLP
-763 FLNDTGV
+763 FVKDTGV
-770 VYNALHLA
+770 VYGALHLA
-778 AGCGQDKVVEC
+778 AESGQDKVVEC
-789 ILRHPGIEVDSF
+789 ILRHPGIDADAFVSN
-801 ISHHTAL
+801 HTAL
-808 YYACSAVSPQTIE
+808 YSACMAVHPPTIE
-821 VLLKAGANPNVLIEP
+821 VLLKAGANPNVLTEP
-836 KFYQDLSIIHGAKGL
+836 EFYQRLSIIHGAKDL
-851 DPNGSER
+851 DPNGSDR

-863 HVLSSSAA
+863 HVLCSSIA
-871 GNNRPSVD
+871 GKSRPSVD
-879 IIQKCF
+879 TIRKCF
-885 ELVQEVG
+885 ELVQEIG

-904 ALHSLFSGQAFLS
+904 ALHSLFSGQAFVS
-917 SESVFAMLRLLVKA
+917 SESVFAMLRLLLKA
-931 GADVNR
+931 GANANTT
-937 MCDKGDTPLHGN
+937 CDKGETPLHGN
-949 LTSKDAVRLLIE
+949 PTSKDAVRLLIE

-973 DGRTPLLCLLSSQSP
+973 DGRTPLLCILASQSP

-1011 LHVAVGCRHTN
+1011 LHVALRSRHTN
-1022 RDLILALLAR
+1022 RDLILALLTR

-1050 GEHGQRQ
+1050 NEYGSGHEY
-1057 EDLIK
+1057 LIK
-1062 VLVESGAD
+1062 LLVESGAD
-1070 LEARDNKGFTPLF
+1070 LEARDNNGRTPLF
-1083 QRVSAKFR
+1083 QRVSAYFHLEDR
-1091 QGDWTINNILKT
+1091 RTTDYLKT
-1103 LVELGAKTDCRDD
+1103 FVELGAKTDCRDD
-1116 KGRTLLHEAANR
+1116 KGRTLLHEAAR
-1128 DAYDRFKYFLDLG
+1128 CDAHDRFKYFLDLG
-1141 VSPLAQDEAGNTM
+1141 MSPLAQDEAGNTM
-1154 WHEAIYTRSYPAQRP
+1154 WHEVIYTRSYPPQRP
-1169 SWHVRN
+1169 SFHVRN
-1175 GRPIPDTYN
+1175 GPPVPDIYN
-1184 LLTESGVDPDQ
+1184 LLTESGVDLDQ

-1229 VCKNPSPA
+1229 ACKNPSPA

-1286 NIVDMLLYEVE
+1286 NIVGMLLDEVD

-1303 VSSLVNHR
+1303 VSTFVNHR

-1318 LHYACRSG
+1318 LHYACRCG

-1342 TRAKDGMTPLQ
+1342 IRAKDGMTPLQ

-1365 RGCGSANDRQN
+1365 RGCGSAGDRQN

-1385 EDETRPFLRR
+1385 DDETRPFLRK
-1395 IKPPMQEDKKIPPE
+1395 INQPMRGDEEIPPE
-1409 HTSSRLDEILDMLV
+1409 HTSSRLDEILDMLA
-1423 AHGIDVHTTDT
+1423 AHGLDVHTTDT

-1450 TMGYTIRCFLALA
+1450 TMGYTIRCFLALV
-1463 NRLDPKLYKS
+1463 NRLDPKLYEG
-1473 DIASLSSLREQA
+1473 DIEFLSSLREQS

-1503 HDSEPDKFLMSR
+1503 HDSEPDKFLISR
-1515 EYSRVEEIHR
+1515 EYSRVEEVHR
-1525 EGTDFTEASRAN
+1525 EGADFTKASRAN

-1579 KRRGPYGPRSISSL
+1579 KGRSPFGPQGISSL

-1613 TFKADVNAQTSTQI
+1613 TFKADVNAQTSTQF

-1634 IVEGESALH
+1634 IVEGETALH

-1656 ALPYLISHGANV
+1656 ALPYLVSHGANV
-1668 NLKDQIKRTPLHI
+1668 NLKDQIKRTPLHM
-1681 ALESIPGNT
+1681 ALESISGNT
-1690 RRVPSFQEE
+1690 PRVPSFQEE
-1699 AARVLVSAGADIHA
+1699 AARILVSAGADIHA
-1713 SDNMGKS
+1713 SDNQGKS
-1720 CQTLAVRSSNPRMLQ
+1720 CLTLAVRSSNPRMLQ
-1735 IILPPGAALDI
+1735 IVLPPGIALDI

-1757 VQLFERLLSVGM
+1757 VELFERLISVGM

-1774 CNASA
+1774 CNANA
-1779 SGDKLGPIKRDGAT
+1779 AGDKLGPIIREDAT
-1793 IELDELYALL
+1793 IKLDELYALL
-1803 LVDYKAA
+1803 LVDHKAA
-1810 THVNALNRG
+1810 TYVNAPNAG
-1819 PVFGNPFGNNIAN
+1819 PIFGSGFGNSFTNS
-1832 PAQPDDNKYI
+1832 AQPDDKKSKYI

-1848 VSHGVDLYA
+1848 ISHGVDLYA
-1857 RFNKTAQDT
+1857 RFNKTVQNT
-1866 SASLVAMPST
+1866 SASLAPMAST
-1876 NETINSSEND
+1876 NDTINSFEN
-1886 RTGKQPPQGHHYED
+1886 GKSGKKSPKGHHYED

-1922 IDLEHRD
+1922 LDLEHRD
-1929 GKGRTLLMAA
+1929 DKGRTLLMAA
-1939 CRNKTFADVT
+1939 CRNKTVADVI
-1949 ATKLIE
+1949 ATKLVE
-1955 LEADLSAR
+1955 LGANLSAR

-1970 LHHIFESHA
+1970 LHHIFESHE
-1979 PNEICKHNEMVK
+1979 PNGMCKHNEVVK
-1991 LMLSKGPEL
+1991 LMLSKRPEL
-2000 VHEEDFKGNL
+2000 IHEEDSKGNL

-2018 FCNPRI
+2018 LCGPHS
-2024 GFLRQ
+2024 GFYQQ
-2029 APCKDIVDILLDAGS
+2029 APCKGIVDILLDAGS

-2093 WFSSEPSALD
+2093 WFSSEPSAFD
-2103 RPRVGLQNIGVFGA
+2103 APQSSHFGVFNA
-2117 GFTSTAFARTSHPS
+2117 PFSSTPLTRPAPRPVH
-2131 TLYPFPAT
+2131 PFPT
-2139 VLPGTATPSVGF
+2139 RVLPGTAAPSMSF
-2151 PNTNFQRPFLAQPVL
+2151 PNTNFQNAFLPQQLLVR
-2166 ASTGFP
+2166 TGFP
-2172 VAPPQQPVDR
+2172 VAPPQQPVDK

-2188 EQEQLAFY
+2188 ELEQLAIY
-2196 EEAGADFMVRN
+2196 EKAGADFMVRN
-2207 NAGETLLHILAS
+2207 NAGETLLHTLAS
-2219 SSFQGSHGGRSK
+2219 SSFQHGYGAKSK
-2231 DDITIARFKFLVA
+2231 DDITIARLKFLVS

-2253 GRQRTAIDIAV
+2253 GRQRTAIDVAV

>member
-1 MSRRYLRQQPF
+1 MDSPYTLNRGPDAGEEQRLHKQHYNMWMPVAKHLLPPHIF
-12 LVVNLVYQ
+12 GNLVKLDHPPAIADLATGTGIWLRDLATKLPSNARLDGYDYD
-20 TPTSQSR
+20 PSKFIKASQLPDNVRLFPGDILKPFPERLRAQYDVIHVRMLILGLKADQWAEAARNIKMLLRPGGWLEFALWSNAEVQYAR
-27 YYSKVE
+27 SVGRDIIAPMRLLSQIQESGYVNCHESIYHSFGLPENLRKTTGRLFMAAARQILKGTLDKTESTIIKSHDEVDAIVDKV
-33 TPHLIRKLGSSAQT
+33 ISSSAQT
-47 TCSKTN
+47 TGSKTN

-60 SIAFKYCLHILHSNQ
+60 PIAFKYCLHKQHSNQ
-75 RPAVLDVND
+75 RSAVLDVND

-97 IITPGDSAAADNGDI
+97 IITPGDSVAADNGDI
-112 VLLSRDDVSD
+112 VMLSRDD
-122 FNEENILPQTPE
+122 TPE
-134 TLNKIKQWLCPTDYA
+134 TLTKIKQWLCPTDYA
-149 AVNGEFYKHLS
+149 AVNGEFYKHLR

-187 LWLKGIPGSGKSVFA
+187 LWLKGIPGSGKSEG
-202 ARSIQRLQKDDVPVL
+202 VPVL

-252 VKEYLDE
+252 LKEYLDE

-264 TLSIADMFRDL
+264 TLSITEMFRDL

-280 YVPKVYCVIDA
+280 YVPKVYC
-291 LDEMNLGNDQFL
+291 FL
-303 HELAEFAFWPPKIRM
+303 HEM

-355 QRLLASSRIPKDDQN
+355 QRLLASSRISKNDQDR
-370 KIQQAV
+370 IQQAI

-383 FLYAKLVME
+383 FLYAKL
-392 QIMAQDANIEHI
+392 HI

-410 NLNVMY
+410 NLN
-416 TTLLREHSQR
+416 R

-445 RPLRLLEMSEMLSVT
+445 RPLRLLEMSEMLS
-460 RQLDGIREL
+460 L
-469 KEVKDIIRAICGSL
+469 KEAKDIIRAIF
-483 LEILP
+483 
-488 DETVSV
+488 SV
-494 VHHSLTEFL
+494 
-503 KGQTRSLAQGH
+503 GQTRSLAQDRPADD
-514 LADEYSLLESES
+514 LAL
-526 THLKL
+526 
-531 AFACLSYLDAGCLD
+531 ACLSYLDAGK
-545 SYEIMER
+545 
-552 SQMRNERWKRTRLNQ
+552 MRNQGSKQ
-567 DLRLE
+567 

-577 YSVFNWHIH
+577 YA
-586 ITKAGS
+586 AGL
-592 LAGGQPE
+592 LARE
-599 LYKLLDNFLQG
+599 

-621 PNCEFDGMSP
+621 PNCDFYDMSP
-631 LHVAAYLNLTDY
+631 LH
-643 MRELLERPSTNVNV
+643 LLERPEVNANV
-657 VNDMEETPIYWAAYN
+657 VNEREETP
-672 GHEEAVRLLLQHGA
+672 EAIRLLLQHGA
-686 ESNKYNDT
+686 ESNKYNAT
-694 GLTPLHEAAMRNHT
+694 GLTPLHEAAMRNHAA
-708 ATAQVLL
+708 ATQILL
-715 TAGVDP
+715 TAG
-721 LTPRTDPQAK
+721 AK
-731 RGHYAPRRSTG
+731 RGHYAERRSTG

-748 ACKNGHDKVVAIYLP
+748 ACKNGHEEVVAIYLP
-763 FLNDTGV
+763 FLNDIT
-770 VYNALHLA
+770 
-778 AGCGQDKVVEC
+778 ES
-789 ILRHPGIEVDSF
+789 GIEVDAFVSD
-801 ISHHTAL
+801 HTAL
-808 YYACSAVSPQTIE
+808 YYACSAVNPQTIE
-821 VLLKAGANPNVLIEP
+821 VLLKAGANPNVLLEP
-836 KFYQDLSIIHGAKGL
+836 KFYQRLSIVHGAKGL

-863 HVLSSSAA
+863 HVL
-871 GNNRPSVD
+871 VD
-879 IIQKCF
+879 RIQKCF

-904 ALHSLFSGQAFLS
+904 ALHSLFSGSAFVS

-931 GADVNR
+931 GADVNTT
-937 MCDKGDTPLHGN
+937 CDKGDTPLHGN
-949 LTSKDAVRLLIE
+949 LTSKDA
-961 EGGADIN
+961 
-968 KRRTS
+968 RRTS

-1062 VLVESGAD
+1062 LLVESGAE
-1070 LEARDNKGFTPLF
+1070 LEARDNNGRTPLF
-1083 QRVSAKFR
+1083 QRVNTYFHPEDR
-1091 QGDWTINNILKT
+1091 QSTIYLKT
-1103 LVELGAKTDCRDD
+1103 FVELGAKTDCRDD
-1116 KGRTLLHEAANR
+1116 KGRTLLHEAAR
-1128 DAYDRFKYFLDLG
+1128 CDAYDRFKYFLDLG

-1154 WHEAIYTRSYPAQRP
+1154 WHEAIYTRSYSAQRS
-1169 SWHVRN
+1169 SWHMRN
-1175 GRPIPDTYN
+1175 GPPIPDIYS

-1205 IACSIETEAFDSQ
+1205 IACSIEAEASDSQ
-1218 YEKTP
+1218 YEKNP

-1248 ATISEYHVAALLRA
+1248 ATISEYHIAALLRA
-1262 GANVAAVTLD
+1262 GANAAAVTLE
-1272 GLTPLHLAARACQS
+1272 GMTPLHLAARTF
-1286 NIVDMLLYEVE
+1286 E

-1303 VSSLVNHR
+1303 VSTLVNHR

-1342 TRAKDGMTPLQ
+1342 IRAKDGMTPLQ
-1353 ECTKFES
+1353 EC
-1360 ELELW
+1360 
-1365 RGCGSANDRQN
+1365 CGSAGDRQH

-1385 EDETRPFLRR
+1385 GDKTRPFLHWTSQQ
-1395 IKPPMQEDKKIPPE
+1395 PQDKSRMPSE
-1409 HTSSRLDEILDMLV
+1409 HLSSRLDEILDMLV
-1423 AHGIDVHTTDT
+1423 AHGLD
-1434 SGRNQI
+1434 I
-1440 QEAISLIKSP
+1440 QEAVSLIKSP
-1450 TMGYTIRCFLALA
+1450 TMGYTIRCFLAL
-1463 NRLDPKLYKS
+1463 
-1473 DIASLSSLREQA
+1473 SLSSLREQA
-1485 EAMVGPPEPEHQC
+1485 KAMVGPPEPEHQC

-1503 HDSEPDKFLMSR
+1503 HDSEPDKFLISR
-1515 EYSRVEEIHR
+1515 EYSRVEEVHR
-1525 EGTDFTEASRAN
+1525 EGADFTEASRAN
-1537 GTPWHSLV
+1537 GTPWHSL
-1545 LGGYGLL
+1545 
-1552 LEKLCTGE
+1552 LCTGE
-1560 VVKNFESKKWC
+1560 V
-1571 TKWLNGIT
+1571 WLNGIS
-1579 KRRGPYGPRSISSL
+1579 KGRGPFGPRSISSL

-1613 TFKADVNAQTSTQI
+1613 SFKADVNAQTSTQI

-1634 IVEGESALH
+1634 IVEGETALH
-1643 ILARGHHWWQVHQ
+1643 ILARGHHC
-1656 ALPYLISHGANV
+1656 HGANV

-1690 RRVPSFQEE
+1690 PRVPSFQEE
-1699 AARVLVSAGADIHA
+1699 AARILVSAGADIHA

-1720 CQTLAVRSSNPRMLQ
+1720 CLTLAVRSSNPRMLQ
-1735 IILPPGAALDI
+1735 VVLPPGTALDI

-1752 IEECN
+1752 IEEFN
-1757 VQLFERLLSVGM
+1757 VQLFERLISVGM
-1769 DLNKR
+1769 DVNKR
-1774 CNASA
+1774 CNANA
-1779 SGDKLGPIKRDGAT
+1779 AGDKLGPIIRVGVM

-1803 LVDYKAA
+1803 LVDHKTA
-1810 THVNALNRG
+1810 TYVNDPNRG
-1819 PVFGNPFGNNIAN
+1819 PVFGSGFGNSFAN
-1832 PAQPDDNKYI
+1832 SAQPDDKKSKYI

-1848 VSHGVDLYA
+1848 ISHGVDLYA
-1857 RFNKTAQDT
+1857 RFNKAVQDT
-1866 SASLVAMPST
+1866 GASLAPMAST
-1876 NETINSSEND
+1876 NETINSNEN
-1886 RTGKQPPQGHHYED
+1886 GKSGKKPPKGHHYED

-1922 IDLEHRD
+1922 LDLEHRD

-1939 CRNKTFADVT
+1939 CRNKTVADVT
-1949 ATKLIE
+1949 AMRLVE
-1955 LEADLSAR
+1955 LGADLSAR

-1970 LHHIFESHA
+1970 LHHIFESHE
-1979 PNEICKHNEMVK
+1979 PNGICKHNEVVK
-1991 LMLSKGPEL
+1991 LMLSKRPEL
-2000 VHEEDFKGNL
+2000 IHEEDSKGNL

-2018 FCNPRI
+2018 LCGPHS
-2024 GFLRQ
+2024 GFYQQ
-2029 APCKDIVDILLDAGS
+2029 APCKGIVDILLDAGS

-2078 IDIRNT
+2078 IDIHNT

-2093 WFSSEPSALD
+2093 WFSSEPSAFD
-2103 RPRVGLQNIGVFGA
+2103 APQSSHFGVFNA
-2117 GFTSTAFARTSHPS
+2117 PFSSTPLTRPVPRPV
-2131 TLYPFPAT
+2131 YPFPT
-2139 VLPGTATPSVGF
+2139 RVLPGTATPSMSF
-2151 PNTNFQRPFLAQPVL
+2151 PNTNFQNAFLPQQLLVR
-2166 ASTGFP
+2166 TGFP
-2172 VAPPQQPVDR
+2172 VAPPQQPVDK

-2188 EQEQLAFY
+2188 EQEQLAIY
-2196 EEAGADFMVRN
+2196 EKAGADFMVRN
-2207 NAGETLLHILAS
+2207 NAGETLLHTLAS
-2219 SSFQGSHGGRSK
+2219 SSFQHGYGAKSK
-2231 DDITIARFKFLVA
+2231 DDIITARLKFLVS

-2253 GRQRTAIDIAV
+2253 ERQRTAIDVAV